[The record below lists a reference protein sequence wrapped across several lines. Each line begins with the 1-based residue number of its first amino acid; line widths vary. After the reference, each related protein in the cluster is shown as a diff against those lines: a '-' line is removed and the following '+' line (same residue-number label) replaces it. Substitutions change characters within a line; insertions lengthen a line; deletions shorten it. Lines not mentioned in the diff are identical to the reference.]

1 MSSEASRRAGVA
13 VCVRMLAAR
22 RASGEQAGPVAR
34 RARVRLYSHPLALSA
49 VARAAVPLTTRG
61 RGGDWMPDESA
72 SACTQCGAPFGWFR
86 RRHHCRFCGRIF
98 CNACSSHRFDGSKY
112 GLGTRD
118 RVCDGCFAI
127 ETSLETRAIGR
138 GSKPGSQA
146 AAAASRS
153 AQLGPT
159 AATRLALAAGQSSS
173 GGADA
178 DKGRPHGPASRPSG
192 TPDPASRGT
201 GHPEDARS
209 GSGVGSHATPG
220 SQSAVGNQPALG
232 SGAGSAEGSA
242 PARRVGRALETAPS
256 ATGVAAKDAVWAV
269 SGRVGSLRSASAA
282 AAWGTLAHSHAWSG
296 PGSAPSRF
304 AAAARDCML
313 RWAQI
318 HSAQA
323 AWRIVGT
330 SPALMAGGHGR
341 HWAVLLTSLAWR
353 AVATAAPDVR
363 AGDPSDPRATVKIKT
378 LRGGPRGDMGA
389 AWQHAASMG
398 LAEPLEA
405 VLPRAESAGAGGPRG
420 GGTGAPASQAD
431 AGRDLFHDSPDQGR
445 ARGPSPGQAKPGQGS
460 SRKAPGALPVRE
472 DGEQLPQARPQPAE
486 AAGAGAAPAA
496 GTDETEQA
504 SAAAPS
510 PWEKQ
515 AAAYAAVGAWPG
527 CCALVRG
534 VVFRKALP
542 LKGMAPDVRAPRV
555 LLLDDALTFGGGHRH
570 DMDHAGQTAHD
581 GGMHGYG
588 ADDDT
593 PSRSAV
599 LQQEDVY
606 CGMLVRKIAA
616 LQPTLVLCSQGIA
629 RPVLEELAMQGVVAV
644 PFVKRGV
651 LVRVSRATGAAVVP
665 SVNHLDK
672 LPRAAVIGR
681 ARRFR
686 VEPISLLPPGTSF
699 PEAEVQVGGGLG
711 RVAGLHPGESAS
723 AATRAVVERA
733 RAMRA
738 ATASLM
744 RVDANPGQQGC
755 TVILRGGPAA
765 LKSAKAA
772 LRAILP
778 VVYTTVCEASCL
790 VDMGLAHPAI
800 ARAILADHYGR
811 RPQGQAT
818 FAGAQPQQQQQQQ
831 RTHSTAS
838 VSTAV
843 PSALRESLRGSSSAT
858 QEYRP
863 GSLPAAAAPI
873 LARASALA
881 AGSLPPRPETDRAA
895 PTRAVVPPSPAQS
908 PALRPL
914 DAVPGL
920 AAVSAAGVPGPGIAV
935 SGRVGARPSAPAA
948 SPEAS
953 LRAAVSKQREDVPS
967 AALHAAVRGAWGTA
981 PAAPA
986 PAAGA
991 QPAHPSGPRSDAP
1004 SLDLPRAQSNGT
1016 DPEAKPS
1023 SAGLAPAG
1031 GGPRDEFRLDSV
1043 GDAPGRS
1050 ATPSPAPIA
1059 AGPAALPILSS
1070 AAAARLE
1077 AAIGLVL
1084 PFVLFSPRM
1093 EAAATASA
1101 AASGLPED
1109 LARVAALR
1117 AAMPQR
1123 AEALMRVARTSLP
1136 ELGPRLHN
1144 ELGLGRRAAAAAA
1157 VSIASAR
1164 RVLQQQAAAGNPVS
1178 GAVATA
1184 ASAAISIA
1192 LRAAEEAR
1200 NPSLP
1205 QAAAFL
1211 TEASA
1216 AACAGSIV
1224 LAATA
1229 GPAAAPP
1236 MTVVPLPHFLMGD
1249 SASPDTAGW
1258 RRPLRLALR
1267 CVHAATLAPFAASRD
1282 KASEDLLFRLADS
1295 APVVPRAVS
1304 AALSFSRPGAW
1315 LLADSR
1321 RRRRCEQQVESSAH
1335 RAGHSGRAGGD
1346 LQPASE
1352 AKAGASAASVPAP
1365 SQQRQGG
1372 AARLRSLAPPLTSQ
1386 DVSEALEAVGAGLAG
1401 FERQAEAA
1409 AASAPPP
1416 WATSD
1421 IFSELSRP
1429 ELGADVPGVG
1439 LDEPLEVLAMA
1450 ETVTVSKSPYHRD
1463 NHGKSHPVLGCSPVW
1478 RICRAGAPGDTTLS
1492 EFLHSVAGS
1501 ATIDVPVLDQDED
1514 DDSGFPGPVALFG
1527 LADAGTAVVK
1537 RVNTL
1542 ATTRTWWLGTGRIE
1556 ARVVRLGRAVNVAD
1570 HAPPTE
1576 PLPAVMRSPALPDR
1590 LRTGASASSGGSVA
1604 ASPRLLPDGGG
1615 YAASAGKA
1623 ASGASSGAGKASVV
1637 PPSPMLRPG
1646 AQPRSGSNSPRGR
1659 GGAAPGAGASAG
1671 QHSRA
1676 ELMRRPTLRILPM
1689 SEVSDTE
1696 VLCFGTCPKQNLR
1709 SPACLLSRGAGQ
1721 LSLTRFVEMFLCNR
1735 SVAAYQP
1742 AVTGHLLPAASQ
1754 VRRMFVLGAHAV
1766 EFRYVP
1772 VPVLEVATR
1781 RILPRAESWAAKER
1795 DSRLAALLSEA
1806 SRVHSGQME
1815 RHERCCF
1822 ALGVDQASIAS
1833 SSRAHASRTADAGE
1847 GAPSTPARPGVGPAG
1862 RGSPFGAQ
1870 NLPGARFT
1878 TPDEIRVTAI
1888 ELAVEV
1894 ATASKAAR
1902 DFAVARATAI
1912 TAAAEAGAA
1921 LPRLWS
1927 GCDEDASCDALAA
1940 STAAWRWATRAHAAE
1955 ESLARLELVVDKVF
1969 GTGVPVVGAV
1979 VNLGP
1984 PASIKQALEQLV
1996 GGGDASE
2003 PRARRQ
2009 TDAPPPTKRSN
2020 PTSASATLTAAT
2032 GRYPPTA
2039 SRSLRG
2045 PGAGVR
2051 SSRALPAAWMAQ
2063 LEQSSK
2069 SRTGTSESGEQASSD
2084 SRPGNAGPEAGRRDS
2099 GEGGDPPGSAPAADG
2114 SASEADTPSAFG
2126 GKATSASESR
2136 EPRAGRSDAASGS
2149 RSFDATDAP
2158 SETGNASESSHRRSR
2173 GLASLGGTTAGG
2185 GEPGFG
2191 SAAHSEADAAHT
2203 PSTSD
2208 PGARAAPAP
2217 AGSGVT
2223 PSTTPAAHAESASAP
2238 AAGAG
2243 GAAAAAV
2250 KAAADAAAAAAA
2262 KAPTP
2267 VPQSPQ
2273 RDATRGKVPV
2283 VTRLFP
2289 GMELAVGGGTADFGL
2304 APGVD
2309 GSVAP
2314 LDPSLSG
2321 SVVAHALL
2329 SASYWQSLTEGVS
2342 HIQLRQDPAPQGGSA
2357 SSRAATAAAV
2367 AAAISASSARG
2378 RRPVESPKSP
2388 PPSPAE
2394 PSGPASAA
2402 ASTASGAVPAAGA
2415 TAAARTPAGS
2425 DGEAPSSPPASPTA
2439 KASWQDGAPQSVKAA
2454 QASAARR
2461 RAVSVGSRK
2470 PASQQNA
2477 AGENPTRAS
2486 RGADSAGAAADAVS
2500 PGSSADEAGGSK
2512 AGGSSSRGRPSAWS
2526 PAREGGS
2533 SGSSARRSRSL
2544 DVAADR
2550 ALVKGVRFSVEVPPP
2565 AASRVRLPGA
2575 AKAEAAATATA
2586 LTEAAAR
2593 QQGGGEGADAAGR
2606 TAGAALAAAT
2616 EAGTLDQPEPVRVF
2630 SETLGHSAES
2640 GVAVKSGPAAMAD
2653 ERGAARHLSQA
2664 ADGLIMARTSARRA
2678 LHSSGA
2684 RSRSSGAAGPSRSA
2698 PRELATAQPASP
2710 VVRGRKGGAFGGAL
2724 GRIALLRSGQW
2735 RGSEELAE
2743 EEATPADLVSKS
2755 RLAAKRAS
2763 EGAEAAAVQ
2772 SHKES
2777 ATARGST
2784 AAKLS
2789 ASASQGSGT
2798 SDKKGRSG
2806 GQPSRYELRRV
2817 STRQTLSSLR
2827 GRLRAA
2833 TSSTGGAKLSPTAS
2847 GADDGAAK
2855 YPGGGHTSRS
2865 TGDGLAREL
2874 SVLSSSA
2881 LTDGSMQPSGSLLE
2895 EAPTAKGSG
2904 DVGAERPLGPERS
2917 GEQRGALAAAS
2928 AASHTQTSDT
2938 PPPAG
2943 GCLPPLPE
2951 AAREGSEDAGAVFE
2965 PTHPLW
2971 SRGCF
2976 GRTLALTPEEILL
2989 SSVGQDVVVASEG
3002 QGRDGSVKLRVSCL
3016 WATHFHALRQLC
3028 LGSQRSFVESL
3039 AISSAWRTSGGKSG
3053 STFERSQDHRF
3064 VVKAVSRN
3072 EFTGFTRNA
3081 LAYFD
3086 HMREALCG
3094 SIVDPDMRHLD
3105 GSAAAPRLVRSRRPS
3120 FLVRIL
3126 GAFEVNVSFTP
3137 PTPQG
3142 AAARFSRARGP
3153 TTKSFT
3159 RNVLVMENLWYGT
3172 TVPRGLKFDLKGKA
3186 RNIQASDEARE
3197 AINRARHAESER
3209 AHAAAQAEHGPQAA
3223 GLAADRSPGV
3233 GPTAGPDAAG
3243 TGAGASP
3250 DKAEKST
3257 VLLDSDFLM
3266 LTEGQPLALTGEPS
3280 LRIEKAVDAQS
3291 LHADRSVCSCLPLP
3305 LPCASPAMSH
3315 SRPRAAPSP
3324 TLAETSMAVLMD
3336 GLRGDTEFLCDC
3348 RAMDYSLLVGVNS
3361 SAGRIVVGIIDYAN
3375 TFTTTKFIEHA
3386 FKSIIESDATVQA
3399 PARYR
3404 SRMLRAVRAYF
3415 MPVPTRLAGPA
3426 IALGLRSP
3434 TPVDSLGSL
3443 WEAEHAAID
3452 SDADA
3457 HGWRLASAPARSLAE
3472 PVLGVSQ
3479 S

>member
-1 MSSEASRRAGVA
+1 MVEFGMT
-13 VCVRMLAAR
+13 RM
-22 RASGEQAGPVAR
+22 Q
-34 RARVRLYSHPLALSA
+34 
-49 VARAAVPLTTRG
+49 
-61 RGGDWMPDESA
+61 
-72 SACTQCGAPFGWFR
+72 
-86 RRHHCRFCGRIF
+86 
-98 CNACSSHRFDGSKY
+98 
-112 GLGTRD
+112 
-118 RVCDGCFAI
+118 
-127 ETSLETRAIGR
+127 
-138 GSKPGSQA
+138 
-146 AAAASRS
+146 
-153 AQLGPT
+153 
-159 AATRLALAAGQSSS
+159 
-173 GGADA
+173 
-178 DKGRPHGPASRPSG
+178 
-192 TPDPASRGT
+192 
-201 GHPEDARS
+201 
-209 GSGVGSHATPG
+209 
-220 SQSAVGNQPALG
+220 
-232 SGAGSAEGSA
+232 
-242 PARRVGRALETAPS
+242 
-256 ATGVAAKDAVWAV
+256 
-269 SGRVGSLRSASAA
+269 
-282 AAWGTLAHSHAWSG
+282 
-296 PGSAPSRF
+296 
-304 AAAARDCML
+304 
-313 RWAQI
+313 
-318 HSAQA
+318 
-323 AWRIVGT
+323 
-330 SPALMAGGHGR
+330 
-341 HWAVLLTSLAWR
+341 
-353 AVATAAPDVR
+353 
-363 AGDPSDPRATVKIKT
+363 
-378 LRGGPRGDMGA
+378 
-389 AWQHAASMG
+389 
-398 LAEPLEA
+398 
-405 VLPRAESAGAGGPRG
+405 
-420 GGTGAPASQAD
+420 
-431 AGRDLFHDSPDQGR
+431 
-445 ARGPSPGQAKPGQGS
+445 
-460 SRKAPGALPVRE
+460 
-472 DGEQLPQARPQPAE
+472 
-486 AAGAGAAPAA
+486 
-496 GTDETEQA
+496 
-504 SAAAPS
+504 
-510 PWEKQ
+510 
-515 AAAYAAVGAWPG
+515 
-527 CCALVRG
+527 
-534 VVFRKALP
+534 
-542 LKGMAPDVRAPRV
+542 
-555 LLLDDALTFGGGHRH
+555 
-570 DMDHAGQTAHD
+570 
-581 GGMHGYG
+581 
-588 ADDDT
+588 
-593 PSRSAV
+593 AV

-778 VVYTTVCEASCL
+778 VVYTT
-790 VDMGLAHPAI
+790 
-800 ARAILADHYGR
+800 
-811 RPQGQAT
+811 
-818 FAGAQPQQQQQQQ
+818 
-831 RTHSTAS
+831 
-838 VSTAV
+838 
-843 PSALRESLRGSSSAT
+843 
-858 QEYRP
+858 
-863 GSLPAAAAPI
+863 
-873 LARASALA
+873 
-881 AGSLPPRPETDRAA
+881 
-895 PTRAVVPPSPAQS
+895 
-908 PALRPL
+908 
-914 DAVPGL
+914 
-920 AAVSAAGVPGPGIAV
+920 
-935 SGRVGARPSAPAA
+935 
-948 SPEAS
+948 
-953 LRAAVSKQREDVPS
+953 
-967 AALHAAVRGAWGTA
+967 
-981 PAAPA
+981 
-986 PAAGA
+986 
-991 QPAHPSGPRSDAP
+991 
-1004 SLDLPRAQSNGT
+1004 
-1016 DPEAKPS
+1016 
-1023 SAGLAPAG
+1023 
-1031 GGPRDEFRLDSV
+1031 
-1043 GDAPGRS
+1043 
-1050 ATPSPAPIA
+1050 
-1059 AGPAALPILSS
+1059 
-1070 AAAARLE
+1070 
-1077 AAIGLVL
+1077 
-1084 PFVLFSPRM
+1084 
-1093 EAAATASA
+1093 
-1101 AASGLPED
+1101 
-1109 LARVAALR
+1109 
-1117 AAMPQR
+1117 
-1123 AEALMRVARTSLP
+1123 
-1136 ELGPRLHN
+1136 
-1144 ELGLGRRAAAAAA
+1144 
-1157 VSIASAR
+1157 
-1164 RVLQQQAAAGNPVS
+1164 
-1178 GAVATA
+1178 
-1184 ASAAISIA
+1184 
-1192 LRAAEEAR
+1192 
-1200 NPSLP
+1200 
-1205 QAAAFL
+1205 
-1211 TEASA
+1211 
-1216 AACAGSIV
+1216 
-1224 LAATA
+1224 
-1229 GPAAAPP
+1229 
-1236 MTVVPLPHFLMGD
+1236 
-1249 SASPDTAGW
+1249 
-1258 RRPLRLALR
+1258 
-1267 CVHAATLAPFAASRD
+1267 
-1282 KASEDLLFRLADS
+1282 
-1295 APVVPRAVS
+1295 
-1304 AALSFSRPGAW
+1304 
-1315 LLADSR
+1315 
-1321 RRRRCEQQVESSAH
+1321 
-1335 RAGHSGRAGGD
+1335 
-1346 LQPASE
+1346 
-1352 AKAGASAASVPAP
+1352 
-1365 SQQRQGG
+1365 
-1372 AARLRSLAPPLTSQ
+1372 

-1576 PLPAVMRSPALPDR
+1576 PLPAVMRSPALPER

-1847 GAPSTPARPGVGPAG
+1847 GAPSTPAGPGVGPAG

-1984 PASIKQALEQLV
+1984 PASIKQALE
-1996 GGGDASE
+1996 
-2003 PRARRQ
+2003 
-2009 TDAPPPTKRSN
+2009 
-2020 PTSASATLTAAT
+2020 
-2032 GRYPPTA
+2032 
-2039 SRSLRG
+2039 
-2045 PGAGVR
+2045 
-2051 SSRALPAAWMAQ
+2051 
-2063 LEQSSK
+2063 
-2069 SRTGTSESGEQASSD
+2069 
-2084 SRPGNAGPEAGRRDS
+2084 
-2099 GEGGDPPGSAPAADG
+2099 
-2114 SASEADTPSAFG
+2114 
-2126 GKATSASESR
+2126 
-2136 EPRAGRSDAASGS
+2136 
-2149 RSFDATDAP
+2149 
-2158 SETGNASESSHRRSR
+2158 H
-2173 GLASLGGTTAGG
+2173 
-2185 GEPGFG
+2185 
-2191 SAAHSEADAAHT
+2191 
-2203 PSTSD
+2203 
-2208 PGARAAPAP
+2208 
-2217 AGSGVT
+2217 
-2223 PSTTPAAHAESASAP
+2223 
-2238 AAGAG
+2238 
-2243 GAAAAAV
+2243 
-2250 KAAADAAAAAAA
+2250 
-2262 KAPTP
+2262 
-2267 VPQSPQ
+2267 
-2273 RDATRGKVPV
+2273 
-2283 VTRLFP
+2283 
-2289 GMELAVGGGTADFGL
+2289 
-2304 APGVD
+2304 
-2309 GSVAP
+2309 
-2314 LDPSLSG
+2314 
-2321 SVVAHALL
+2321 
-2329 SASYWQSLTEGVS
+2329 
-2342 HIQLRQDPAPQGGSA
+2342 
-2357 SSRAATAAAV
+2357 
-2367 AAAISASSARG
+2367 
-2378 RRPVESPKSP
+2378 
-2388 PPSPAE
+2388 
-2394 PSGPASAA
+2394 
-2402 ASTASGAVPAAGA
+2402 
-2415 TAAARTPAGS
+2415 
-2425 DGEAPSSPPASPTA
+2425 
-2439 KASWQDGAPQSVKAA
+2439 
-2454 QASAARR
+2454 
-2461 RAVSVGSRK
+2461 
-2470 PASQQNA
+2470 
-2477 AGENPTRAS
+2477 
-2486 RGADSAGAAADAVS
+2486 
-2500 PGSSADEAGGSK
+2500 
-2512 AGGSSSRGRPSAWS
+2512 
-2526 PAREGGS
+2526 
-2533 SGSSARRSRSL
+2533 
-2544 DVAADR
+2544 
-2550 ALVKGVRFSVEVPPP
+2550 
-2565 AASRVRLPGA
+2565 
-2575 AKAEAAATATA
+2575 
-2586 LTEAAAR
+2586 
-2593 QQGGGEGADAAGR
+2593 
-2606 TAGAALAAAT
+2606 
-2616 EAGTLDQPEPVRVF
+2616 
-2630 SETLGHSAES
+2630 
-2640 GVAVKSGPAAMAD
+2640 
-2653 ERGAARHLSQA
+2653 
-2664 ADGLIMARTSARRA
+2664 
-2678 LHSSGA
+2678 
-2684 RSRSSGAAGPSRSA
+2684 
-2698 PRELATAQPASP
+2698 
-2710 VVRGRKGGAFGGAL
+2710 
-2724 GRIALLRSGQW
+2724 GQW

-3266 LTEGQPLALTGEPS
+3266 LTEGQPLALT
-3280 LRIEKAVDAQS
+3280 
-3291 LHADRSVCSCLPLP
+3291 
-3305 LPCASPAMSH
+3305 
-3315 SRPRAAPSP
+3315 
-3324 TLAETSMAVLMD
+3324 ETSMAVLMD

>member
-1 MSSEASRRAGVA
+1 MVEFGMT
-13 VCVRMLAAR
+13 RM
-22 RASGEQAGPVAR
+22 Q
-34 RARVRLYSHPLALSA
+34 
-49 VARAAVPLTTRG
+49 
-61 RGGDWMPDESA
+61 
-72 SACTQCGAPFGWFR
+72 
-86 RRHHCRFCGRIF
+86 
-98 CNACSSHRFDGSKY
+98 
-112 GLGTRD
+112 
-118 RVCDGCFAI
+118 
-127 ETSLETRAIGR
+127 
-138 GSKPGSQA
+138 
-146 AAAASRS
+146 
-153 AQLGPT
+153 
-159 AATRLALAAGQSSS
+159 
-173 GGADA
+173 
-178 DKGRPHGPASRPSG
+178 
-192 TPDPASRGT
+192 
-201 GHPEDARS
+201 
-209 GSGVGSHATPG
+209 
-220 SQSAVGNQPALG
+220 
-232 SGAGSAEGSA
+232 
-242 PARRVGRALETAPS
+242 
-256 ATGVAAKDAVWAV
+256 
-269 SGRVGSLRSASAA
+269 
-282 AAWGTLAHSHAWSG
+282 
-296 PGSAPSRF
+296 
-304 AAAARDCML
+304 
-313 RWAQI
+313 
-318 HSAQA
+318 
-323 AWRIVGT
+323 
-330 SPALMAGGHGR
+330 
-341 HWAVLLTSLAWR
+341 
-353 AVATAAPDVR
+353 
-363 AGDPSDPRATVKIKT
+363 
-378 LRGGPRGDMGA
+378 
-389 AWQHAASMG
+389 
-398 LAEPLEA
+398 
-405 VLPRAESAGAGGPRG
+405 
-420 GGTGAPASQAD
+420 
-431 AGRDLFHDSPDQGR
+431 
-445 ARGPSPGQAKPGQGS
+445 
-460 SRKAPGALPVRE
+460 
-472 DGEQLPQARPQPAE
+472 
-486 AAGAGAAPAA
+486 
-496 GTDETEQA
+496 
-504 SAAAPS
+504 
-510 PWEKQ
+510 
-515 AAAYAAVGAWPG
+515 
-527 CCALVRG
+527 
-534 VVFRKALP
+534 
-542 LKGMAPDVRAPRV
+542 
-555 LLLDDALTFGGGHRH
+555 
-570 DMDHAGQTAHD
+570 
-581 GGMHGYG
+581 
-588 ADDDT
+588 
-593 PSRSAV
+593 AV

-778 VVYTTVCEASCL
+778 VVYTT
-790 VDMGLAHPAI
+790 
-800 ARAILADHYGR
+800 
-811 RPQGQAT
+811 
-818 FAGAQPQQQQQQQ
+818 
-831 RTHSTAS
+831 
-838 VSTAV
+838 
-843 PSALRESLRGSSSAT
+843 
-858 QEYRP
+858 
-863 GSLPAAAAPI
+863 
-873 LARASALA
+873 
-881 AGSLPPRPETDRAA
+881 
-895 PTRAVVPPSPAQS
+895 
-908 PALRPL
+908 
-914 DAVPGL
+914 
-920 AAVSAAGVPGPGIAV
+920 
-935 SGRVGARPSAPAA
+935 
-948 SPEAS
+948 
-953 LRAAVSKQREDVPS
+953 
-967 AALHAAVRGAWGTA
+967 
-981 PAAPA
+981 
-986 PAAGA
+986 
-991 QPAHPSGPRSDAP
+991 
-1004 SLDLPRAQSNGT
+1004 SNGT

-1050 ATPSPAPIA
+1050 AAPSPAPVA

-1365 SQQRQGG
+1365 SQQRHGG

-1576 PLPAVMRSPALPDR
+1576 PLPAVMRSPALPER

-1984 PASIKQALEQLV
+1984 PASIKQALEQSGAGKQAPAPASAAATLPLSPQLQMQLKQQQQQQQQLQQQLQSATLAGQHVARSTSRRSNSTAGPLSPTLGPARDSIPGGVTAGGADAAARLV

-2099 GEGGDPPGSAPAADG
+2099 GEGGDPSGSAPAADG

-2191 SAAHSEADAAHT
+2191 SAAHSDADAAHT

-2223 PSTTPAAHAESASAP
+2223 PSTTPAGHAESASAP

-2243 GAAAAAV
+2243 GAAAAAA
-2250 KAAADAAAAAAA
+2250 KAAADAAASAAA

-2329 SASYWQSLTEGVS
+2329 SA
-2342 HIQLRQDPAPQGGSA
+2342 
-2357 SSRAATAAAV
+2357 
-2367 AAAISASSARG
+2367 
-2378 RRPVESPKSP
+2378 
-2388 PPSPAE
+2388 
-2394 PSGPASAA
+2394 
-2402 ASTASGAVPAAGA
+2402 
-2415 TAAARTPAGS
+2415 
-2425 DGEAPSSPPASPTA
+2425 
-2439 KASWQDGAPQSVKAA
+2439 
-2454 QASAARR
+2454 
-2461 RAVSVGSRK
+2461 
-2470 PASQQNA
+2470 
-2477 AGENPTRAS
+2477 
-2486 RGADSAGAAADAVS
+2486 
-2500 PGSSADEAGGSK
+2500 
-2512 AGGSSSRGRPSAWS
+2512 
-2526 PAREGGS
+2526 
-2533 SGSSARRSRSL
+2533 
-2544 DVAADR
+2544 
-2550 ALVKGVRFSVEVPPP
+2550 
-2565 AASRVRLPGA
+2565 
-2575 AKAEAAATATA
+2575 
-2586 LTEAAAR
+2586 
-2593 QQGGGEGADAAGR
+2593 
-2606 TAGAALAAAT
+2606 
-2616 EAGTLDQPEPVRVF
+2616 
-2630 SETLGHSAES
+2630 
-2640 GVAVKSGPAAMAD
+2640 
-2653 ERGAARHLSQA
+2653 
-2664 ADGLIMARTSARRA
+2664 
-2678 LHSSGA
+2678 
-2684 RSRSSGAAGPSRSA
+2684 
-2698 PRELATAQPASP
+2698 
-2710 VVRGRKGGAFGGAL
+2710 
-2724 GRIALLRSGQW
+2724 SGQW

-2904 DVGAERPLGPERS
+2904 DVGADRPLGPERS

-3266 LTEGQPLALTGEPS
+3266 LTEGQPLALT
-3280 LRIEKAVDAQS
+3280 
-3291 LHADRSVCSCLPLP
+3291 
-3305 LPCASPAMSH
+3305 
-3315 SRPRAAPSP
+3315 
-3324 TLAETSMAVLMD
+3324 ETSMAVLMD

>member
-1 MSSEASRRAGVA
+1 MVEFGMT
-13 VCVRMLAAR
+13 RM
-22 RASGEQAGPVAR
+22 Q
-34 RARVRLYSHPLALSA
+34 
-49 VARAAVPLTTRG
+49 
-61 RGGDWMPDESA
+61 
-72 SACTQCGAPFGWFR
+72 
-86 RRHHCRFCGRIF
+86 
-98 CNACSSHRFDGSKY
+98 
-112 GLGTRD
+112 
-118 RVCDGCFAI
+118 
-127 ETSLETRAIGR
+127 
-138 GSKPGSQA
+138 
-146 AAAASRS
+146 
-153 AQLGPT
+153 
-159 AATRLALAAGQSSS
+159 
-173 GGADA
+173 
-178 DKGRPHGPASRPSG
+178 
-192 TPDPASRGT
+192 
-201 GHPEDARS
+201 
-209 GSGVGSHATPG
+209 
-220 SQSAVGNQPALG
+220 
-232 SGAGSAEGSA
+232 
-242 PARRVGRALETAPS
+242 
-256 ATGVAAKDAVWAV
+256 
-269 SGRVGSLRSASAA
+269 
-282 AAWGTLAHSHAWSG
+282 
-296 PGSAPSRF
+296 
-304 AAAARDCML
+304 
-313 RWAQI
+313 
-318 HSAQA
+318 
-323 AWRIVGT
+323 
-330 SPALMAGGHGR
+330 
-341 HWAVLLTSLAWR
+341 
-353 AVATAAPDVR
+353 
-363 AGDPSDPRATVKIKT
+363 
-378 LRGGPRGDMGA
+378 
-389 AWQHAASMG
+389 
-398 LAEPLEA
+398 
-405 VLPRAESAGAGGPRG
+405 
-420 GGTGAPASQAD
+420 
-431 AGRDLFHDSPDQGR
+431 
-445 ARGPSPGQAKPGQGS
+445 
-460 SRKAPGALPVRE
+460 
-472 DGEQLPQARPQPAE
+472 
-486 AAGAGAAPAA
+486 
-496 GTDETEQA
+496 
-504 SAAAPS
+504 
-510 PWEKQ
+510 
-515 AAAYAAVGAWPG
+515 
-527 CCALVRG
+527 
-534 VVFRKALP
+534 
-542 LKGMAPDVRAPRV
+542 
-555 LLLDDALTFGGGHRH
+555 
-570 DMDHAGQTAHD
+570 
-581 GGMHGYG
+581 
-588 ADDDT
+588 
-593 PSRSAV
+593 AV

-818 FAGAQPQQQQQQQ
+818 FA
-831 RTHSTAS
+831 
-838 VSTAV
+838 
-843 PSALRESLRGSSSAT
+843 
-858 QEYRP
+858 
-863 GSLPAAAAPI
+863 
-873 LARASALA
+873 
-881 AGSLPPRPETDRAA
+881 
-895 PTRAVVPPSPAQS
+895 
-908 PALRPL
+908 
-914 DAVPGL
+914 
-920 AAVSAAGVPGPGIAV
+920 AAGVPGPGIA
-935 SGRVGARPSAPAA
+935 
-948 SPEAS
+948 
-953 LRAAVSKQREDVPS
+953 
-967 AALHAAVRGAWGTA
+967 
-981 PAAPA
+981 
-986 PAAGA
+986 
-991 QPAHPSGPRSDAP
+991 
-1004 SLDLPRAQSNGT
+1004 SNGT

-1050 ATPSPAPIA
+1050 AAPSPAPIA

-1335 RAGHSGRAGGD
+1335 RAGHGSRTGGD

-1576 PLPAVMRSPALPDR
+1576 PLPAVMRSPALPER

-1847 GAPSTPARPGVGPAG
+1847 GAPSTPAGPGVGPAG

-1984 PASIKQALEQLV
+1984 PASIKQALEQ
-1996 GGGDASE
+1996 S
-2003 PRARRQ
+2003 
-2009 TDAPPPTKRSN
+2009 
-2020 PTSASATLTAAT
+2020 
-2032 GRYPPTA
+2032 
-2039 SRSLRG
+2039 
-2045 PGAGVR
+2045 GAGK
-2051 SSRALPAAWMAQ
+2051 L
-2063 LEQSSK
+2063 
-2069 SRTGTSESGEQASSD
+2069 
-2084 SRPGNAGPEAGRRDS
+2084 
-2099 GEGGDPPGSAPAADG
+2099 APA
-2114 SASEADTPSAFG
+2114 
-2126 GKATSASESR
+2126 
-2136 EPRAGRSDAASGS
+2136 
-2149 RSFDATDAP
+2149 
-2158 SETGNASESSHRRSR
+2158 
-2173 GLASLGGTTAGG
+2173 
-2185 GEPGFG
+2185 
-2191 SAAHSEADAAHT
+2191 
-2203 PSTSD
+2203 
-2208 PGARAAPAP
+2208 
-2217 AGSGVT
+2217 
-2223 PSTTPAAHAESASAP
+2223 
-2238 AAGAG
+2238 
-2243 GAAAAAV
+2243 
-2250 KAAADAAAAAAA
+2250 
-2262 KAPTP
+2262 
-2267 VPQSPQ
+2267 
-2273 RDATRGKVPV
+2273 
-2283 VTRLFP
+2283 
-2289 GMELAVGGGTADFGL
+2289 
-2304 APGVD
+2304 
-2309 GSVAP
+2309 
-2314 LDPSLSG
+2314 
-2321 SVVAHALL
+2321 
-2329 SASYWQSLTEGVS
+2329 
-2342 HIQLRQDPAPQGGSA
+2342 
-2357 SSRAATAAAV
+2357 
-2367 AAAISASSARG
+2367 
-2378 RRPVESPKSP
+2378 
-2388 PPSPAE
+2388 
-2394 PSGPASAA
+2394 PASAA
-2402 ASTASGAVPAAGA
+2402 ATLPL
-2415 TAAARTPAGS
+2415 
-2425 DGEAPSSPPASPTA
+2425 SPQLQMQL
-2439 KASWQDGAPQSVKAA
+2439 K
-2454 QASAARR
+2454 
-2461 RAVSVGSRK
+2461 
-2470 PASQQNA
+2470 QQQQQQQQQQLQQQLQ
-2477 AGENPTRAS
+2477 T
-2486 RGADSAGAAADAVS
+2486 
-2500 PGSSADEAGGSK
+2500 
-2512 AGGSSSRGRPSAWS
+2512 
-2526 PAREGGS
+2526 
-2533 SGSSARRSRSL
+2533 
-2544 DVAADR
+2544 DR

-2575 AKAEAAATATA
+2575 AKAEAAATASA

-3266 LTEGQPLALTGEPS
+3266 LTEGQPLALT
-3280 LRIEKAVDAQS
+3280 
-3291 LHADRSVCSCLPLP
+3291 
-3305 LPCASPAMSH
+3305 
-3315 SRPRAAPSP
+3315 
-3324 TLAETSMAVLMD
+3324 ETSMAVLMD